1 MNNIELHI
9 NELVLHGFSPHDRYR
24 IGAAVERQLTQM
36 LTEQGMPATLSQGGE
51 MPYIDGG
58 TFNVAPNAHADTIGT
73 QVAQSVYKNISV
85 SQRRKGR
92 KD

>member
-1 MNNIELHI
+1 MNNIELNI
-9 NELVLHGFSPHDRYR
+9 NELILHGFSPHDRYR
-24 IGAAVERQLTQM
+24 IGEAVERQLTQM
-36 LTEQGMPATLSQGGE
+36 LTEQGMPASLFQGGD
-51 MPYIDGG
+51 MPHINGG
-58 TFNVAPNAHADTIGT
+58 TFNVSPNAPAETVGT